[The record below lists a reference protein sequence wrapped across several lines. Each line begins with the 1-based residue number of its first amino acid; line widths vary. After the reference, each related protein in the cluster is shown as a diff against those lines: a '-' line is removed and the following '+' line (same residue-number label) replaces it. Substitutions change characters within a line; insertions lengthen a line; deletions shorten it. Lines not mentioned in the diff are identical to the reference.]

1 MKNVIVLTGAGI
13 SAESGISTFRDAGG
27 LWEGYDIMEVASIEG
42 WQKNPKLVLDFYN
55 IRRAN
60 MVKAQPNKAHLIVA
74 ELQKK
79 YNVTVITQNVD
90 DLHERAGSKN
100 IIHLHGELK
109 KSRSTTN
116 PELIYEITG
125 AELNIGD
132 CCEIGSQLRPNI
144 VWFGEDVP
152 MMPLAANIVSMSD
165 CLIIIGTSMIV
176 YPAANLIHYVQKGIK
191 VFYIDPNVPDF
202 KFDNNVIHI
211 KEKATIGMEILTTKY
226 LKL

>member
-1 MKNVIVLTGAGI
+1 MKNIVVLTGAGI

-42 WQKNPKLVLDFYN
+42 WLKNPKLVLDFYN
-55 IRRAN
+55 MRRSNMAN
-60 MVKAQPNKAHLIVA
+60 AIPNNAHFLVA
-74 ELQKK
+74 ELQKN

-109 KSRSTTN
+109 KSRSTAN
-116 PELIYEITG
+116 PELIYEISGT
-125 AELNIGD
+125 ELNIGD
-132 CCEIGSQLRPNI
+132 CCEIGSQLRPHI
-144 VWFGEDVP
+144 VWFGEEVT
-152 MMPLAANIVSMSD
+152 MMPFAANIVSQSD
-165 CLIIIGTSMIV
+165 CLIIIGTSMVV
-176 YPAANLIHYVQKGIK
+176 YPAANLIHYAQKGIK

-202 KFDNNVIHI
+202 EFDNNVIHI
-211 KEKATIGMEILTTKY
+211 KEKATKGMKILTTKY